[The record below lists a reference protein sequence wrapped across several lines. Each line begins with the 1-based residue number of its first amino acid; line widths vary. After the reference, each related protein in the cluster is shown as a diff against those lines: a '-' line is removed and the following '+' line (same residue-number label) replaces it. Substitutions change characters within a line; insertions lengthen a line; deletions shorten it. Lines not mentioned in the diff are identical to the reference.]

1 MYTNPCQAYRRY
13 LGAIP
18 ALKNTA
24 GSLNFI
30 LVEKATKFSLHI
42 LGSIVKLEIMHDFSA
57 ALTEVVGAAGD
68 KDRALESSH

>member
-1 MYTNPCQAYRRY
+1 MYINPCQAYRRY

-18 ALKNTA
+18 ALKETA
-24 GSLNFI
+24 GSFHFI

-42 LGSIVKLEIMHDFSA
+42 LGSIVKLEIMDDFSA
-57 ALTEVVGAAGD
+57 ALPKVVGAASD